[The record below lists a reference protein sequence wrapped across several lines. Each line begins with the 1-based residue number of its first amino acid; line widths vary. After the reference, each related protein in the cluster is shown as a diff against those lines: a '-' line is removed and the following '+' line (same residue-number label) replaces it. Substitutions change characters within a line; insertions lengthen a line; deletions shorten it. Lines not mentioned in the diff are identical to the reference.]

1 LSYSPGTDEVEEN
14 PLDQDQ
20 VLTQL
25 SSVKQTER
33 KLVEQED
40 EPVNNVNDVKAAKA
54 LAAIQYYYLLS
65 SNICSTTPEALS
77 QECELPNGCTMSAPY
92 DCQDA
97 IATQR
102 QRRSNAGGSSGG
114 LRPSSASCMAL
125 PFTSIAS
132 LQKQACR
139 APSFSR
145 KQLTVSASEP
155 RHQAGAVAPEII
167 NPCQSSLLPISCV
180 SGNCVAR
187 IGDCQ
192 TCLHRCADASH
203 KCVAAEEDCRNNTD
217 DDDDANAI
225 SAGSGDSQ
233 LDLDSTM
240 CQIDLPI
247 RCVSSGQCVATA
259 SECQNSGT
267 GNSQQS
273 STNIG
278 SFFSSKCDS
287 SRPLLCSTGQCA
299 SRYEECLLFTFPLL
313 YSNNGD
319 GTEYQL

>member
-1 LSYSPGTDEVEEN
+1 
-14 PLDQDQ
+14 
-20 VLTQL
+20 
-25 SSVKQTER
+25 
-33 KLVEQED
+33 
-40 EPVNNVNDVKAAKA
+40 
-54 LAAIQYYYLLS
+54 
-65 SNICSTTPEALS
+65 
-77 QECELPNGCTMSAPY
+77 M
-92 DCQDA
+92 
-97 IATQR
+97 
-102 QRRSNAGGSSGG
+102 
-114 LRPSSASCMAL
+114 
-125 PFTSIAS
+125 
-132 LQKQACR
+132 
-139 APSFSR
+139 
-145 KQLTVSASEP
+145 SASEP

-203 KCVAAEEDCRNNTD
+203 KCVAAEEDCHSNTD
-217 DDDDANAI
+217 ANVI

-233 LDLDSTM
+233 LNLDSMM

-299 SRYEECLLFTFPLL
+299 SRYEECLLDTR
-313 YSNNGD
+313 NGD
-319 GTEYQL
+319 DDNITEYQL